1 MDMIQTFKIVQNIDD
16 IPMEGLFEFSDNHTR
31 GHTKKLKKPWALK
44 SSRMNSFCIRAVIGW
59 NNLPEDIVN
68 SKNVLTFKTLYDR
81 HMGNRKFQTA
91 DIY

>member
-1 MDMIQTFKIVQNIDD
+1 
-16 IPMEGLFEFSDNHTR
+16 
-31 GHTKKLKKPWALK
+31 
-44 SSRMNSFCIRAVIGW
+44 MNSFCIRAVIGW